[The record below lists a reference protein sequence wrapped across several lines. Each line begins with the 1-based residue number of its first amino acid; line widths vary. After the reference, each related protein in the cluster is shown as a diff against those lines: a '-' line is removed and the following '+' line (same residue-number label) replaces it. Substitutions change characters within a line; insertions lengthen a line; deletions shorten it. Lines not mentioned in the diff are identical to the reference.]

1 MALTNAQYD
10 SLMREYNNKQ
20 MRNHQIVIQRE
31 EELYRAVP
39 ELSRLDDDVS
49 RLSVES
55 IDRLLNGDAACA
67 FDGSRHACRLRKAER

>member
-39 ELSRLDDDVS
+39 ESFTS
-49 RLSVES
+49 KAAGSVCNPM
-55 IDRLLNGDAACA
+55 L
-67 FDGSRHACRLRKAER
+67 RHAPYSPFNN